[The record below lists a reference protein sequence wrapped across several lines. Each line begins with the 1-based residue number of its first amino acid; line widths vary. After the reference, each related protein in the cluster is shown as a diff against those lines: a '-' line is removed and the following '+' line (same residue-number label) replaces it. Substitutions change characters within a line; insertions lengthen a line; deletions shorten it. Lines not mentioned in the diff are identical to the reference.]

1 MSVVLLGFWRRLH
14 CTSLV
19 WQRGILQTGPSSRR
33 YLYALGLMESLWPAF
48 THLCA
53 GLHLSQCRVP
63 ASPCLVQQQWT
74 NSSTYH
80 MLDPAPSVEFQKASP
95 RFIPHVLESGF
106 EPRASASGSV
116 FLSAAELYWFH
127 PQGCSALLANPQG
140 QVCGRSFQQLVLR
153 CPERAPV
160 GQGRPRPGV
169 GMGS

>member
-1 MSVVLLGFWRRLH
+1 
-14 CTSLV
+14 
-19 WQRGILQTGPSSRR
+19 
-33 YLYALGLMESLWPAF
+33 
-48 THLCA
+48 
-53 GLHLSQCRVP
+53 
-63 ASPCLVQQQWT
+63 
-74 NSSTYH
+74 
-80 MLDPAPSVEFQKASP
+80 MLDPAPNVEFQKASP

-116 FLSAAELYWFH
+116 FLSAAELYWFR